1 MGVTALQGDYVSSEQ
16 PSGDVNEEIYVTR
29 RVALD
34 NPATGIKVFLD
45 MNRFASANVKV
56 MYKILRSDDASDFDE
71 IGYNF
76 FNTNGGRYGSKRFS
90 VCN

>member
-1 MGVTALQGDYVSSEQ
+1 MIL
-16 PSGDVNEEIYVTR
+16 NEAIYMTR

-34 NPATGIKVFLD
+34 NPATGIKVILD

-76 FNTNGGRYGSKRFS
+76 FNTNGSPDTVVNASLDLQMILK
-90 VCN
+90 NMNILQII